1 MHQPVPSRRTAT
13 LENGTPRATAHTPWP
28 AFIKLRRSGGSARA
42 PHNNDGARAL
52 HRELRPVA
60 FTIGYAVRAAPKRLN
75 PSATNTRLL
84 DGILVGCSFPEVV
97 AAMVNNITDADLFLH
112 YLNTN
117 ATVTWSDDQIK
128 AATGYPT
135 VTTLSTPE
143 VRNGIFSAS
152 PDNHLVFELPEPAF
166 DEALAVTGGVIFGA
180 FRHIAGGTFPRSRAF
195 PRRREPARRELRY
208 DRYVGSGLTR
218 FYPDCAARMR

>member
-1 MHQPVPSRRTAT
+1 
-13 LENGTPRATAHTPWP
+13 
-28 AFIKLRRSGGSARA
+28 
-42 PHNNDGARAL
+42 
-52 HRELRPVA
+52 
-60 FTIGYAVRAAPKRLN
+60 
-75 PSATNTRLL
+75 
-84 DGILVGCSFPEVV
+84 
-97 AAMVNNITDADLFLH
+97 MVNNITDADLFLH

-166 DEALAVTGGVIFGA
+166 DEALAVTGGVIFGLSAISPGVRFPDREHFRAVANLLAASFDTTDMSVLASHA
-180 FRHIAGGTFPRSRAF
+180 FIRIV
-195 PRRREPARRELRY
+195 RRRECDRPPAR
-208 DRYVGSGLTR
+208 S
-218 FYPDCAARMR
+218 